1 MRLTQVHPFYLL
13 SSTWQTIIWKDK
25 ETSTKN
31 EKRQGCTP
39 GKRRKE
45 PHAKPTLQK
54 KNEPL
59 PKPPLSSCSVG

>member
-39 GKRRKE
+39 RKE
-45 PHAKPTLQK
+45 AHAKPTLQK

-59 PKPPLSSCSVG
+59 LKPPLSSCSVG